1 MPVFR
6 TGDLVVYRSFGDP
19 EDYNAIGVILEMR
32 HMTPRPPDARVLW
45 NDLPDPRWT
54 FISDL
59 APMQPDGEPGITG

>member
-1 MPVFR
+1 MPIYQI
-6 TGDLVVYRSFGDP
+6 GDLVVYRSFSDD
-19 EDYNAIGVILEMR
+19 EDCDAIGVILEMR